1 MCICCNGCGDVGYS
15 CLKNSRLQV
24 FLTLNFSG
32 GALFPWLYSSVYSCM
47 VYGVAE
53 LQWTTE
59 MLFIECLP
67 SGHMLARL
75 KLGKLDGVS
84 RLQTMALF
92 ASLNFG

>member
-1 MCICCNGCGDVGYS
+1 M
-15 CLKNSRLQV
+15 
-24 FLTLNFSG
+24 
-32 GALFPWLYSSVYSCM
+32 
-47 VYGVAE
+47 YGVGLVE

-84 RLQTMALF
+84 RLQTMAQF
-92 ASLNFG
+92 AGLNFG